1 MTRYFMRDTPL
12 CQLEQQMMTPPN
24 FKPRGHGRYSP
35 GFQYSSEDTECP
47 YCINFRRN
55 QPCPLKLCIC
65 LDERIAAGAL
75 NLNEFV
81 RDCFFPEAGVQLQA
95 RLERNFTCCSI
106 SFFLNESHR
115 ERWQHW
121 HARCYRMSGR
131 NLAALFLLTAYEDR
145 LFSDLNPPDLAVSDT
160 FLRDAGNGDFCFVE
174 DAALAPVEKRIEKL
188 IIFKWNRTYP
198 ADRYFD
204 LKLYEGA
211 WHLALSSD
219 FAGCSHERITMEV
232 FER

>member
-1 MTRYFMRDTPL
+1 M
-12 CQLEQQMMTPPN
+12 
-24 FKPRGHGRYSP
+24 
-35 GFQYSSEDTECP
+35 
-47 YCINFRRN
+47 IV
-55 QPCPLKLCIC
+55 IVC
-65 LDERIAAGAL
+65 LDDKGGMMFNHRRQSRDKSLCVRIL
-75 NLNEFV
+75 
-81 RDCFFPEAGVQLQA
+81 
-95 RLERNFTCCSI
+95 RLTKHSI
-106 SFFLNESHR
+106 LHMSH
-115 ERWQHW
+115 
-121 HARCYRMSGR
+121 YS
-131 NLAALFLLTAYEDR
+131 TR